1 MMALALLLSLQTDSS
16 GLRWS
21 EVDGQYLI
29 SADIVGADPRKLFG
43 EIATR
48 SGRKL
53 VGIEHLPATLP
64 ITLAFTDR
72 PLSWVTQAVAGSV
85 GWHVQL
91 RSDRIELSVDDLSR
105 LSESEL
111 ENRLQA
117 ACLRALRNDG
127 QNADAPRAELALGT
141 IEERRGNVQ
150 AALGHFQSAV
160 ERDPD
165 GELAPQ
171 ALMHAGAAHIRLSQ
185 HVQAIECFTRVVG
198 HAHTGAEQAE
208 ARLQLTRAIALNGD
222 GRQALFLLD
231 SLDQQSPA
239 ANDDERQTREYVRAL
254 ACLKAERRAEALE
267 ALARAENTGASPE
280 WARTAHELR
289 AEVLA
294 HFGRNRDAALAW
306 LAAGKTS
313 TGEAQAQ
320 AWIKAADQSLLAGDA
335 VGVLMIQ
342 GLAKDST
349 AATALAPMAE
359 LARKR
364 LGLSKHSD
372 GAAGDLLEIAWRA
385 MERGQP
391 SKALAALE
399 QAYPLREQREPE
411 ARLDLVLL
419 YARALGANQQVDRAL
434 DVLRLEGSGVTDA
447 AVLGRLCFMAGSLL
461 EAAGR
466 HEEAFAAFGGKL

>member
-198 HAHTGAEQAE
+198 HTHTGAEQAE

-306 LAAGKTS
+306 L
-313 TGEAQAQ
+313 
-320 AWIKAADQSLLAGDA
+320 